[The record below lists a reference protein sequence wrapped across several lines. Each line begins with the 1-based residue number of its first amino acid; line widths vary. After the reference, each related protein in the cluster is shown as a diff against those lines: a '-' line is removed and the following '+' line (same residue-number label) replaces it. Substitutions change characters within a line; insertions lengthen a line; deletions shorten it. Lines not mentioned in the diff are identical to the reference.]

1 MTWKYG
7 DKVIRPGKSWTDS
20 NGTQHP
26 GNWNIWSKAE
36 KDAMNIKEII
46 EDPKPDS
53 RLYFWSMSGGKV
65 TSTAK
70 PLDDSEGVVGLKTTL
85 KNEVKK
91 QQGSL
96 LSQTD
101 WAYIR
106 HYDTGTDVPSN
117 IETWRNAIRAKATE
131 MENAIDASDDTD
143 AIAALLMSFDVDA
156 NPLSKFKEA
165 AAKTLGVTILSIK
178 EIEALTPEQKTAYDS
193 DLEKINTEA
202 TSKRDIEMKK
212 YPFLSVWPELGE

>member
-1 MTWKYG
+1 MVWKYG
-7 DKVIRPGKSWTDS
+7 DKVIKPGRSWADS
-20 NGTQHP
+20 NGIQHP
-26 GNWNIWSKAE
+26 GNWNIWSKDE
-36 KDAMNIKEII
+36 KDAMNIREVIY
-46 EDPKPDS
+46 DSPPDS
-53 RLYFWSMSGGKV
+53 RLYMWSQDINGKI

-70 PLDDSEGVVGLKTTL
+70 PIDDVKLTL

-91 QQGSL
+91 QQGSF

-106 HYDTGTDVPSN
+106 HYDAGTDVPAN

-131 MENAIDASDDTD
+131 MENAIDAATDTD

-156 NPLSKFKEA
+156 NSLSKFKEA
-165 AAKTLGVTILSIK
+165 ATKSLGITILSTK
-178 EIEALTPEQKTAYDS
+178 EIEALTPEQKTAYES

-202 TSKRDIEMKK
+202 TSKREIEMKK
-212 YPFLSVWPELGE
+212 HPLLSVWPELGE